1 MLIMLWQIPLL
12 LVLLSAEHIA
22 TAAVVTHK
30 ANEGYAVTLPVHRQ
44 NISSRQFKSMQKRD
58 IVEVPITNA
67 VTYYVASVGVGNPPT
82 QYNLIVDT
90 GSANTF
96 IGASQAYNPT
106 SSSSNTGSTFSIR
119 IEADEASGN
128 LFDDQVT
135 LASGLVIAKQVIGV
149 ATTTKG
155 FEGVDGVLG
164 LGPVDL
170 TQGTSNSGETIP
182 TVTDNLFSNGITS
195 ANLFALSF
203 EPSTQ
208 DSETNGEITFGGTDV
223 SKFTGP
229 ISYVPI
235 TATSPSS
242 EYWGVDASI
251 NYGDGGTPI
260 LPITAGIIDSGTSL
274 LLLATD
280 AYNAYK
286 QATGAIEDA
295 SNGLLSISSAQFS
308 ALQSLFFSIGP
319 ETYEFTANA
328 QIFPRS
334 LNSRIGGAADKIYL
348 IIGDMKSQSGS
359 GQDFILGKVF
369 LERFYVVFDT
379 GNSQIG

>member
-1 MLIMLWQIPLL
+1 
-12 LVLLSAEHIA
+12 
-22 TAAVVTHK
+22 
-30 ANEGYAVTLPVHRQ
+30 
-44 NISSRQFKSMQKRD
+44 MQ
-58 IVEVPITNA
+58 
-67 VTYYVASVGVGNPPT
+67 YVASVGVGNPPT

-106 SSSSNTGSTFSIR
+106 SSSFNTGSTFSIT
-119 IEADEASGN
+119 IEADEATGN

-135 LASGLVIAKQVIGV
+135 LASGLVIEKQIIGV
-149 ATTTKG
+149 ATTTRG

-182 TVTDNLFSNGITS
+182 TVTDNLFSNGIIIE
-195 ANLFALSF
+195 NLFALSF

-208 DSETNGEITFGGTDV
+208 DSETNGEIEFGGIDA
-223 SKFTGP
+223 SKYTGS

-242 EYWGVDASI
+242 EYWGLDASI
-251 NYGDGGTPI
+251 SYGDGGTTI
-260 LPITAGIIDSGTSL
+260 LPVTAGIIDSGTSL
-274 LLLATD
+274 ILLATD

-286 QATGAIEDA
+286 LATGATEDA
-295 SNGLLSISSAQFS
+295 STRLLTISSAQFS
-308 ALQSLFFSIGP
+308 ALQSLHFTIGSQ
-319 ETYEFTANA
+319 TFEFTANA

-334 LNSRIGGAADKIYL
+334 LNSRIGGAVDKIYL
-348 IIGDMKSQSGS
+348 IIGDIGSQSGS
-359 GQDFILGKVF
+359 GQDFVLGKVF
-369 LERFYVVFDT
+369 LERFYFVFDT
-379 GNSQIG
+379 GNRRIGKRILHGTIAFDY